1 MTKNFKGTGSMGMA
15 QGLKAFV
22 FAIILI
28 VVVLVL
34 LAASYGPPDCSLYSM
49 ERRITTLEARV
60 DSLRGVQ

>member
-1 MTKNFKGTGSMGMA
+1 MGMA